1 LETTQELQFRGIPHG
16 VVIPTTEADELI
28 GPKTIVYY
36 QQELKKML
44 PQSVFERNPTRSLY
58 TFSFLA
64 LNITIVSLVL
74 AFELPWPVKF
84 VLGMFLGLFNAG
96 MTFLAH
102 EALHGSVFKSGI
114 LQNFLGF
121 LGFGPFLVS
130 PTYWKFWHN
139 YLHHGHTQLLIKD
152 PDAFPTLSVYKRSVF
167 MKRLFNFTPGSQKFV
182 SYFYFFYWFSVQSFL
197 NQSYMRFGNKMWDK
211 MNHKRVTM
219 EFIFMILL
227 GMSYLYFIGVENLF
241 WLAVIPFLVQ
251 NYVVISYIT
260 TNHNLSPLTKI
271 NDPLENSLTV
281 TNHPVWEFLHLNFG
295 YHVEHHIFPRMS
307 CAHTKLVHNLLKT
320 HFSST
325 YKYMPKSEAI
335 KKLYQTPRIY
345 HNKTELIHPKTLK
358 TYPTL

>member
-1 LETTQELQFRGIPHG
+1 METTHEIHSRVIPHSIS
-16 VVIPTTEADELI
+16 VPESESIET
-28 GPKTIVYY
+28 GPRTIVYY

-44 PQSVFERNPTRSLY
+44 PKSVFERNPTRSLY

-64 LNITIVSLVL
+64 LNITIVSFFF
-74 AFELPWPVKF
+74 AFEMSWPVKL
-84 VLGMFLGLFNAG
+84 VLGMMLGLFNAG
-96 MTFLAH
+96 MTFMAH
-102 EALHGSVFKSGI
+102 EALHGSVFKSPL
-114 LQNFLGF
+114 LQDLLGF

-130 PTYWKFWHN
+130 PTYWKYWHN
-139 YLHHGHTQLLIKD
+139 FLHHGHTQLLIKD
-152 PDAFPTLSVYKRSVF
+152 PDAFPTLGVYKRSVF

-182 SYFYFFYWFSVQSFL
+182 SYFYFFYWFSLQAFL

-211 MNHKRVTM
+211 MNHRRVSV
-219 EFIFMILL
+219 EFGFLILC
-227 GMSYLYFIGVENLF
+227 MASYFYLIGFQHIL
-241 WLAVIPFLVQ
+241 WLAIIPFFVQ

-260 TNHNLSPLTKI
+260 TNHNLSPLTKV

-307 CAHTKLVHNLLKT
+307 CAYTKQVHHLLRT

-325 YKYMPKSEAI
+325 YKFMPKSEAI

-345 HNKTELIHPKTLK
+345 NQKNELIHPHTLK